1 MAFFQAGY
9 IGISG
14 KPELGLVAIDRK
26 ANRVQ
31 VRLFTD
37 NSHSTDLGRFSKHEW
52 LDQDVVNATLR
63 SRGLLW
69 RRTKTENEYRK
80 SAR

>member
-1 MAFFQAGY
+1 MGR
-9 IGISG
+9 SG
-14 KPELGLVAIDRK
+14 KPELGLVAIDTK
-26 ANRVQ
+26 ANRVHI
-31 VRLFTD
+31 RLFTD
-37 NSHSTDLGRFSKHEW
+37 NSHSTVLGRFSKHEW

-80 SAR
+80 SATAK